1 MEDTSLERALDNII
15 AILDKTEMPI
25 VDKVELMTNLKQ
37 FLDAKTYR
45 DNVDTLAK
53 RQLERKMEYGRK

>member
-1 MEDTSLERALDNII
+1 MEDTSLEKALDNII
-15 AILDKTEMPI
+15 AILDRTEMPL
-25 VDKVELMTNLKQ
+25 VDKVELMTNLRH

-53 RQLERKMEYGRK
+53 RQLERKMEYGGK